1 MNLTLYFGP
10 GACSFI
16 PHVMLE
22 ASGHAYEPHLV
33 KLHKGEQ
40 RDAEFLKLNPNG
52 QVPVLVHDGQAITQ
66 IVAIAL
72 HLDGLFPDK
81 GFLPAKGLARTRALE
96 LLAWMNNTMHAT
108 FTHVFMPGKF
118 TSDEAAQASIKA
130 TAQAQYAKLLSRL
143 QEQVDERLSSGQPW
157 LAGDHIGPLD
167 AYVLTLLRWG
177 TIAGINPEHYPT
189 MWAFVQRVAAEPAVA
204 RVIERERLVLNLYK
218 PA

>member
-1 MNLTLYFGP
+1 MFDFVRRHNRVLQF
-10 GACSFI
+10 
-16 PHVMLE
+16 
-22 ASGHAYEPHLV
+22 
-33 KLHKGEQ
+33 
-40 RDAEFLKLNPNG
+40 
-52 QVPVLVHDGQAITQ
+52 VLVLLIFPSFVVFGIQGYQSFNEKTQSVAHVDGQAITQ

-81 GFLPAKGLARTRALE
+81 GFLPAQGLARTRALE
-96 LLAWMNNTMHAT
+96 LLAWMNNTLHAT

-118 TSDEAAQASIKA
+118 TSDEAAQAGIKA
-130 TAQAQYAKLLSRL
+130 TAQAQYAKLLTRL

-177 TIAGINPEHYPT
+177 TIAGINPELYPS

-204 RVIERERLVLNLYK
+204 RVIERERLALNLYK